1 MIDRRDEYDDY
12 EFPDLFDS
20 INELYERDEDIDD
33 ENIYEY
39 GYDYGDYM

>member
-1 MIDRRDEYDDY
+1 MIDRSDEYDDY

-20 INELYERDEDIDD
+20 VNELYESDEDIDD

-39 GYDYGDYM
+39 GYDYGDYI